1 MRSPE
6 LNKFYEQLSEL
17 NNHFSHYIFVWEQ
30 FHIDNKITIAENKTE
45 LTTSIYSENKNA
57 RQFRVKLEN
66 LESTNLETNSFI
78 LRSLYVLAY
87 SQFEIYMREL
97 YEFCRK
103 MDQSLPNLKIKE
115 RIPDTIFEHLE
126 IDTATEFEQQEI
138 LTFDYLRLRRNRIVH
153 SGDKSAGD
161 LADLKRQKGNS
172 LNRFWNGVLKKGLI
186 GLDFQSENVTH
197 FEKREIF
204 DVINIYRKLIKKTD
218 QLILQKIGRK
228 KIIERL
234 KKEFIETNESLF
246 KGWGEK
252 RTNKKFVN
260 YCRMEFDLI
269 LKIEEFNKIKVI

>member
-30 FHIDNKITIAENKTE
+30 FHIDNKKTIEENKSK

-66 LESTNLETNSFI
+66 LENANLETNSFI

-103 MDQSLPNLKIKE
+103 IDDNLPNLKIKE
-115 RIPDTIFEHLE
+115 RVPDTIFEHLG
-126 IDTATEFEQQEI
+126 IDTSIEFEQQEL
-138 LTFDYLRLRRNRIVH
+138 LTFDYLRLRRNRILH

-161 LADLKRQKGNS
+161 LADLKRQRGNS
-172 LNRFWNGVLKKGLI
+172 LNRFWNEILKKGLI
-186 GLDFQSENVTH
+186 GLDFQSESVTH

-204 DVINIYRKLIKKTD
+204 DVINIYRKLIKKID
-218 QLILQKIGRK
+218 LCILQKIGRE
-228 KIIERL
+228 KIIDKL
-234 KKEFIETNESLF
+234 KIQFTKANESSF
-246 KGWGEK
+246 KGWGNR
-252 RTNKKFVN
+252 RTNKKFIS
-260 YCRMEFDLI
+260 YCRIKFDLI
-269 LKIEEFNKIKVI
+269 LQIEDFDNIMVM